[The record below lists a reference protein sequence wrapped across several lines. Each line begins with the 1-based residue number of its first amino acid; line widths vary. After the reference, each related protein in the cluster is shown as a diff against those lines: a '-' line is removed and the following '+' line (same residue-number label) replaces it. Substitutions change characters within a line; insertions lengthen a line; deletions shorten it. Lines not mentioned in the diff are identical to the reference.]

1 MTVRTTTAEGV
12 CTLELARPE
21 KQNAL
26 TLAMYEALAQ
36 GLRAAEADASVRA
49 VLITGQPGIFTA
61 GNDLADFLGIAQLTL
76 EAPPFRFM
84 HAMLDCSK
92 PVVAAVDGAAIGI
105 GATLLLHCDLV
116 YVSERARLAF
126 PFVALGLVPEFA
138 SSLVL
143 ARRIGPQRASA
154 ALLLGEPIGALQA
167 VALGL
172 ANECLPAD
180 ALLARARGAA
190 EQLAAAPAGAVS
202 AARALLRGAQVAE
215 LKAAIATEAMV
226 FADRLAL
233 PATQA
238 TLKAILERRKG
249 S

>member
-26 TLAMYEALAQ
+26 TLAMYAALAE
-36 GLRAAEADASVRA
+36 GLRAAEADAGVRA

-61 GNDLADFLGIAQLTL
+61 GNDLADFLGIPKLTL

-143 ARRIGPQRASA
+143 QRRIGPQRASA
-154 ALLLGEPIGALQA
+154 ALLLGEPIGAQQA

-172 ANECLPAD
+172 ANECLPSE
-180 ALLARARGAA
+180 ALLARAHGAA
-190 EQLAAAPAGAVS
+190 AQLAAAPAGAVA
-202 AARALLRGAQVAE
+202 AARALLRGAQLAE
-215 LKAAIATEAMV
+215 LKAAIAAEAVV
-226 FADRLAL
+226 FGDRLAL

-249 S
+249 G